1 MNNILRNLMLSMLF
15 FVTIPAH
22 AAGDP
27 YNNVSYQPAP
37 AANGD
42 ENTQGK
48 DTELIKEYLHN
59 MGLYWGYFLEIMPQ
73 TAPKN
78 TLLTETEGSTDD
90 LKLMAQY
97 TFFAIFG
104 ANPVNTFFADFLPS
118 DSTNIY
124 VAINAWANSTFT
136 SYETP
141 AHPPVSVT
149 ALIDQQTYQ
158 KDPVNQA
165 VLNILG
171 TPDYTFC
178 MDYNGTTW
186 NSNCALLYQ
195 NKVMRNVTG
204 PLPAA
209 DALFSY
215 DYQQKF
221 VSQLNGNTLI
231 SPLLY
236 SVNSTN
242 TNTTSSTTPTNSSD
256 TGLTAKTQ
264 VENAANFIRYATSAV
279 QPVTLIKRTDY
290 DKQWAAANPSS
301 KTNETNEART
311 IRENAQASLTSYL
324 NSVRVY
330 AAQSSVA
337 ISNLYY
343 LLSKRLPQP
352 NLNGSSQALN
362 ELTMSTR
369 RIYNPDK
376 NGTQWLDNINKASP
390 VTVEREMALLLSEI
404 NYQLYLNRQ
413 QEERILLTNSL
424 LLIQSLSQNKP
435 TYEVAEVHAAARAAE

>member
-1 MNNILRNLMLSMLF
+1 MNHIFRSLMLTLLIF
-15 FVTIPAH
+15 ATIPVH
-22 AAGDP
+22 AEGENYSD
-27 YNNVSYQPAP
+27 VSYTPSAETTSP
-37 AANGD
+37 ED
-42 ENTQGK
+42 EQGK
-48 DTELIKEYLHN
+48 DIELIKEYLHN
-59 MGLYWGYFLEIMPQ
+59 IGLYWGYFIESMPQ
-73 TAPKN
+73 TTPQN
-78 TLLTETEGSTDD
+78 TLLAEKADSADD
-90 LKLMAQY
+90 LKLIAQY
-97 TFFAIFG
+97 TFFALFG
-104 ANPVNTFFADFLPS
+104 ANPVNTFFAEFLPT

-141 AHPPVSVT
+141 SHSPVSVN

-171 TPDYTFC
+171 TPDSTFC
-178 MDYNGTTW
+178 MDYNGTNW

-204 PLPAA
+204 PLPSTE
-209 DALFSY
+209 ALFSY
-215 DYQQKF
+215 EYQQKF
-221 VSQLNGNTLI
+221 VSQLNSNTLI

-236 SVNSTN
+236 SETSNN
-242 TNTTSSTTPTNSSD
+242 TNTTSSSSSNSNNSSD
-256 TGLTAKTQ
+256 TGLTAKSQ
-264 VENAANFIRYATSAV
+264 VENAANFIRYATGAV
-279 QPVTLIKRTDY
+279 EPMTLIKRKDY
-290 DKQWAAANPSS
+290 DKQWAAATTSS

-311 IRENAQASLTSYL
+311 ERENAQASLTRYL
-324 NSVRVY
+324 NSVRIY

-343 LLSKRLPQP
+343 ILSKRLPQP
-352 NLNGSSQALN
+352 NLNGTSQALN

-369 RIYNPDK
+369 RIYNPEKD
-376 NGTQWLDNINKASP
+376 GQQWLDRINKASP

-424 LLIQSLSQNKP
+424 LLIQNLSRNQP
-435 TYEVAEVHAAARAAE
+435 EFVAEEGTVSQ